1 MKPLI
6 TLGRPVFV
14 TLRLS
19 NSLALISMVATRLPK
34 ALFRVRWVSAS
45 CLLGW
50 VSIGLV
56 GCQTLA
62 NPKAVSNA
70 PTIDISTAHG
80 LMQQTMLHRFD
91 KSYDYQKTTHY
102 QVASLYPVDD
112 VEARDNSLFF
122 TILQVFTGNNQ
133 YPKTRT
139 ITSQQ
144 LDCEDN
150 YSRRY
155 QAIIDQTQ
163 AQNPGAAANT
173 ATGTTQTITR
183 EQANTQIAD
192 EYAAYERCLTQT
204 PQAKAKTSTE
214 SETKPDNLGNPK
226 ISDTEITPAN
236 EYTTI
241 DSIASQQPK
250 DGSYQT
256 TVKKLITFFNML
268 DQNMQASANKT
279 DEITPTSLPTQTP
292 NSRAPQKNT
301 DSSSDSLG
309 LPQADATRPHN
320 PENNKPVIIE
330 TGDFPTSPT
339 SEGVGSNSSAI
350 VEVLRNLRITPE
362 QIEVLNDAYLNPKT
376 IRHQGSYN
384 RDTGQFSSVLEE
396 SSDSPYAQSYKRIPM
411 LIDFNKMSV
420 TFEPD
425 AILPFAGLFFEKE
438 LPATLAGKSIKF
450 VLPDNLRQNIPLP
463 ILRDTLIN
471 AIGQAYGDI
480 DAEKFNELK
489 PASDEYARR
498 INASRV
504 IKVNLTPKELGFVA
518 GRTLKHWSQSLE
530 TVREQHPEYIKNDTN
545 FAATLDL
552 MAAANRLYRAED
564 LAKITQLIEA
574 VLPVSY
580 NSYNYYYFDRHN
592 QLIGYRKI
600 RDYQSGLL
608 KARGKSTTISQID
621 YQTTSEQHRYYQPK
635 PETIVDGNALL
646 KKLTNEQR
654 LRSEAEDARF
664 GYQNLESLENLD
676 LDSADISGI
685 SDTTLEESGKIQMVE
700 E

>member
-6 TLGRPVFV
+6 TLGGPVFV

-19 NSLALISMVATRLPK
+19 NSLALTSMVAPRLPK

-62 NPKAVSNA
+62 NPKTVSTA

-163 AQNPGAAANT
+163 AQNPGAAANS
-173 ATGTTQTITR
+173 ATGTTQTITH

-226 ISDTEITPAN
+226 ISDTEITLAN

-301 DSSSDSLG
+301 DPSSDSLG
-309 LPQADATRPHN
+309 LPSHN

-362 QIEVLNDAYLNPKT
+362 QIEVLNNAYLNPKT
-376 IRHQGSYN
+376 TRHQGSYN

-411 LIDFNKMSV
+411 LIDFNEMSV

-438 LPATLAGKSIKF
+438 LPATLSGKSIKF

-621 YQTTSEQHRYYQPK
+621 YQTASEQHRYYQPK

-676 LDSADISGI
+676 LESADISGI

>member
-1 MKPLI
+1 MKPLF

-19 NSLALISMVATRLPK
+19 NSLALISMVAPRLPK

-56 GCQTLA
+56 GCQTLD

-91 KSYDYQKTTHY
+91 KSYDYQKTTYY

-122 TILQVFTGNNQ
+122 TILQMFTGNNQ

-144 LDCEDN
+144 LACEDN

-183 EQANTQIAD
+183 EQANTQIAN
-192 EYAAYERCLTQT
+192 EYAAYERCLAQV
-204 PQAKAKTSTE
+204 PQNKPKTTTE
-214 SETKPDNLGNPK
+214 SETK
-226 ISDTEITPAN
+226 DTEITDAHTIATPAN

-241 DSIASQQPK
+241 GSITAQQPK
-250 DGSYQT
+250 DDSYQT

-350 VEVLRNLRITPE
+350 VEVLRNLRIP
-362 QIEVLNDAYLNPKT
+362 
-376 IRHQGSYN
+376 
-384 RDTGQFSSVLEE
+384 
-396 SSDSPYAQSYKRIPM
+396 QS
-411 LIDFNKMSV
+411 
-420 TFEPD
+420 
-425 AILPFAGLFFEKE
+425 
-438 LPATLAGKSIKF
+438 KSKCSMM
-450 VLPDNLRQNIPLP
+450 PTSTQRPS
-463 ILRDTLIN
+463 
-471 AIGQAYGDI
+471 A
-480 DAEKFNELK
+480 
-489 PASDEYARR
+489 
-498 INASRV
+498 
-504 IKVNLTPKELGFVA
+504 IKVA
-518 GRTLKHWSQSLE
+518 
-530 TVREQHPEYIKNDTN
+530 
-545 FAATLDL
+545 
-552 MAAANRLYRAED
+552 
-564 LAKITQLIEA
+564 
-574 VLPVSY
+574 
-580 NSYNYYYFDRHN
+580 
-592 QLIGYRKI
+592 
-600 RDYQSGLL
+600 
-608 KARGKSTTISQID
+608 
-621 YQTTSEQHRYYQPK
+621 
-635 PETIVDGNALL
+635 TIVTPG
-646 KKLTNEQR
+646 
-654 LRSEAEDARF
+654 
-664 GYQNLESLENLD
+664 SL
-676 LDSADISGI
+676 
-685 SDTTLEESGKIQMVE
+685 VVY
-700 E
+700 